1 MTAMR
6 VAVYLRQSNVRD
18 GNQLAVS
25 RQRDEC
31 VKLCEAKGWTTTVY
45 VDNDI
50 SATNGKVRRTEREL
64 ARLRRELKDVTSAP
78 AQPSTDSARHPQHGE
93 EGQDD
98 DHGAP

>member
-6 VAVYLRQSNVRD
+6 VAVYLRQSKDRD

-50 SATNGKVRRTEREL
+50 SATNGKVKRTEREL
-64 ARLRRELKDVTSAP
+64 ARLRRELKPTSHLHIRL
-78 AQPSTDSARHPQHGE
+78 ARSGRGDASVRLTTE
-93 EGQDD
+93 
-98 DHGAP
+98 

>member
-31 VKLCEAKGWTTTVY
+31 VKLCEAKGWTTTC
-45 VDNDI
+45 
-50 SATNGKVRRTEREL
+50 
-64 ARLRRELKDVTSAP
+64 TSTTTSRPPTA
-78 AQPSTDSARHPQHGE
+78 
-93 EGQDD
+93 GQAD
-98 DHGAP
+98 

>member
-6 VAVYLRQSNVRD
+6 VAVYLRQLKDRD

-31 VKLCEAKGWTTTVY
+31 VKLCKAKGRTTTVY
-45 VDNDI
+45 VDND
-50 SATNGKVRRTEREL
+50 SATNGKVERTEREL

-78 AQPSTDSARHPQHGE
+78 AQSSTDNTCHPQ
-93 EGQDD
+93 
-98 DHGAP
+98 

>member
-6 VAVYLRQSNVRD
+6 VAVYLRQSKDRD

-31 VKLCEAKGWTTTVY
+31 VKLCKAKGRTTTVY

-50 SATNGKVRRTEREL
+50 SATNDMVKRTEREL
-64 ARLRRELKDVTSAP
+64 ARLRRELMDVTSAP
-78 AQPSTDSARHPQHGE
+78 AKSSTDNTCHPQ
-93 EGQDD
+93 
-98 DHGAP
+98 